1 MPAGL
6 EVKFDNDPFII
17 VKNIRKITPSDQIMQ
32 T

>member
-6 EVKFDNDPFII
+6 EVKFDNDSFII
-17 VKNIRKITPSDQIMQ
+17 KNIWKITPSDQIMQ